1 VQQVIDTRMRV
12 VARPKDGG
20 GLRHKVWTPRLV
32 NPECPEHDSF
42 GVSQSEA
49 ASSLRGGNYISGQ
62 VKRYRDRPQR

>member
-1 VQQVIDTRMRV
+1 VQQVIDARMRV
-12 VARPKDGG
+12 VARAKDGG
-20 GLRHKVWTPRLV
+20 GLRHDQDAMPV